1 MHKNKTV
8 CMNNN
13 KLFSFLITHFRLKVF
28 CLIIFLI
35 VFSGITQIFSQ
46 DEIEIVESIPLETP
60 LEKSDLPRTLNVWL
74 KMINEA
80 KESVDIETFYFA
92 NEKGKPLEQII
103 AALKDAAGRGVIVRI
118 IADSGFYSKNDKSV
132 DELEGIKN
140 ITIKKIPFSNLAGG
154 VMHAKYF
161 IADKINVFTGSQNFD
176 WRALIHIHEI
186 GIRVKN
192 KDMGRTFS
200 ELFETDWK
208 LCDNNFYGITNMAVH
223 FFVNKDNPV
232 TVSSDKYGQVM
243 MYPAFSPPDLNMPG
257 LSSEEDELIKIIDN
271 SKNRLLIQ
279 MYSYSPKTRSKEIKY
294 DRIDNALRS
303 AASRGVK
310 VKIIFSDWAIRD
322 EATDFIKSLSA
333 EKNIEIK
340 FSSIPQYSAGFIP
353 YSRVDHCKYFISDN
367 NISWISSS
375 NWEWGYFNNSRN
387 ATIVTENLKINE
399 ELEKVFYR
407 SWDSNFTEKVD
418 IDRKYESVK
427 RN

>member
-1 MHKNKTV
+1 MDNK
-8 CMNNN
+8 
-13 KLFSFLITHFRLKVF
+13 KYFSLLLTQFRLKIF
-28 CLIIFLI
+28 CLLIFLI
-35 VFSGITQIFSQ
+35 LFSGNTQLFSQ

-118 IADSGFYSKNDKSV
+118 IVDSGFYSKNDKSV

-232 TVSSDKYGQVM
+232 TVNSDKYGQVM

-257 LSSEEDELIKIIDN
+257 ITSEEEELIKIIDN

-322 EATDFIKSLSA
+322 EATDYIKSLSA

-353 YSRVDHCKYFISDN
+353 YSRVEHCKYFISDN

>member
-1 MHKNKTV
+1 
-8 CMNNN
+8 MNNKN
-13 KLFSFLITHFRLKVF
+13 YFSFLITKFRFKIFV
-28 CLIIFLI
+28 LIIFLI
-35 VFSGITQIFSQ
+35 LFSGNTQIFSQ
-46 DEIEIVESIPLETP
+46 DEIEIVESIPLETS
-60 LEKSDLPRTLNVWL
+60 LENSDLPRTLNVWL

-118 IADSGFYSKNDKSV
+118 IVDSGFYSKNDKSV

-257 LSSEEDELIKIIDN
+257 LSSEEDELIKIIDY

-353 YSRVDHCKYFISDN
+353 YSRVEHCKYFISDN

-375 NWEWGYFNNSRN
+375 NWEQSYFSNSRN
-387 ATIVTENLKINE
+387 ATIVTDNLKINE

>member
-1 MHKNKTV
+1 
-8 CMNNN
+8 MNNKN
-13 KLFSFLITHFRLKVF
+13 YFSFLITKFRFKIFV
-28 CLIIFLI
+28 LIIFLI
-35 VFSGITQIFSQ
+35 LFSGNTQIFSQ
-46 DEIEIVESIPLETP
+46 DEIEIVESIPLETS
-60 LEKSDLPRTLNVWL
+60 LENSDLPRTLNVWL

-118 IADSGFYSKNDKSV
+118 IVDSGFYSKNDKSV

-257 LSSEEDELIKIIDN
+257 LSSEEDELIKIIDY

-340 FSSIPQYSAGFIP
+340 FSSIPQSRAGFIP
-353 YSRVDHCKYFISDN
+353 YSRVEHCKYFISDN

-375 NWEWGYFNNSRN
+375 NWEQSYFKNSRN
-387 ATIVTENLKINE
+387 ATIVTDNIRINE

>member
-1 MHKNKTV
+1 
-8 CMNNN
+8 MNNKN
-13 KLFSFLITHFRLKVF
+13 YFSFLITKFRFKIFV
-28 CLIIFLI
+28 LIIFLI
-35 VFSGITQIFSQ
+35 LFSGNTQIFSQ

-257 LSSEEDELIKIIDN
+257 LSSEEDELIKIIDY

-375 NWEWGYFNNSRN
+375 NWEQSYFKNSRN
-387 ATIVTENLKINE
+387 ATIVTDNIRINE

>member
-1 MHKNKTV
+1 
-8 CMNNN
+8 MNNN
-13 KLFSFLITHFRLKVF
+13 KLFSSLITHFRLKVF

-103 AALKDAAGRGVIVRI
+103 AALKDAAGRGVIIRI
-118 IADSGFYSKNDKSV
+118 IVDSGFYSKNDKSV

>member
-1 MHKNKTV
+1 MDNK
-8 CMNNN
+8 
-13 KLFSFLITHFRLKVF
+13 KYFSLLLTQFRLKIF
-28 CLIIFLI
+28 CLLIFLI
-35 VFSGITQIFSQ
+35 LFSGNTQLFSQ

-92 NEKGKPLEQII
+92 NEKGKLLEQII

-303 AASRGVK
+303 AASREVK

-353 YSRVDHCKYFISDN
+353 YSRVEHCKYFISDN

-375 NWEWGYFNNSRN
+375 NWEQSYFKNSRN
-387 ATIVTENLKINE
+387 ATIVTDNIRINE

>member
-1 MHKNKTV
+1 
-8 CMNNN
+8 MNNN

-118 IADSGFYSKNDKSV
+118 IVDSGFYSKNDKSV

-257 LSSEEDELIKIIDN
+257 LSSEEDELIKIIDY

>member
-1 MHKNKTV
+1 
-8 CMNNN
+8 MNNN

-118 IADSGFYSKNDKSV
+118 IVDSGFYSKNDKSV

-353 YSRVDHCKYFISDN
+353 YSRVEHCKYFISDN

-375 NWEWGYFNNSRN
+375 NWEQSYFKNSRN
-387 ATIVTENLKINE
+387 ATIVTDNIRINE

>member
-1 MHKNKTV
+1 MDNK
-8 CMNNN
+8 
-13 KLFSFLITHFRLKVF
+13 KYFSLLLTQFRLKIF
-28 CLIIFLI
+28 CLLIFLI
-35 VFSGITQIFSQ
+35 LFSGNTQLFSQ

-118 IADSGFYSKNDKSV
+118 IVDSGFYSKNDKSV

-353 YSRVDHCKYFISDN
+353 YSRVEHCKYFISDN

-375 NWEWGYFNNSRN
+375 NWEQSYFKNSRN
-387 ATIVTENLKINE
+387 ATIVTDNIRINE

>member
-1 MHKNKTV
+1 
-8 CMNNN
+8 MNNKN
-13 KLFSFLITHFRLKVF
+13 YFSFLITKFRFKIFV
-28 CLIIFLI
+28 LIIFLI
-35 VFSGITQIFSQ
+35 LFSGNTQIFSQ
-46 DEIEIVESIPLETP
+46 DEIEIVESIPLETS
-60 LEKSDLPRTLNVWL
+60 LENSDLPRTLNVWL

-118 IADSGFYSKNDKSV
+118 IVDSGFYSKNDKSV

-208 LCDNNFYGITNMAVH
+208 LCDNNFYGITNMTVH

-257 LSSEEDELIKIIDN
+257 LSSEEDELIKIIDY

-353 YSRVDHCKYFISDN
+353 YSRVEHCKYFISDN

-375 NWEWGYFNNSRN
+375 NWEQSYFSNSRN
-387 ATIVTENLKINE
+387 ATIVTDNLKINE

>member
-1 MHKNKTV
+1 
-8 CMNNN
+8 MNNN

-118 IADSGFYSKNDKSV
+118 IVDSGFYSKNDKSV

>member
-1 MHKNKTV
+1 
-8 CMNNN
+8 MNNKN
-13 KLFSFLITHFRLKVF
+13 HFLFLITKFRLKVF

-118 IADSGFYSKNDKSV
+118 IVDSGFYSKNDKSV

-322 EATDFIKSLSA
+322 EATDYIKSLSA

-353 YSRVDHCKYFISDN
+353 YSRVEHCKYFISDN

>member
-1 MHKNKTV
+1 
-8 CMNNN
+8 MNNKN
-13 KLFSFLITHFRLKVF
+13 YFSFLITKFRFKIFV
-28 CLIIFLI
+28 LIIFLI
-35 VFSGITQIFSQ
+35 LFSGITQIFSQ
-46 DEIEIVESIPLETP
+46 DEIEIVESIPLETS
-60 LEKSDLPRTLNVWL
+60 LENSDLPRTLNVWL

-118 IADSGFYSKNDKSV
+118 IVDSGFYSKNDKSV

-257 LSSEEDELIKIIDN
+257 LSSEEDELIKIIDY

-353 YSRVDHCKYFISDN
+353 YSRVEHCKYFISDN

-375 NWEWGYFNNSRN
+375 NWEQSYFKNSRN

>member
-1 MHKNKTV
+1 
-8 CMNNN
+8 MNNKN
-13 KLFSFLITHFRLKVF
+13 YFSFLITKFRFKIFV
-28 CLIIFLI
+28 LIIFLI
-35 VFSGITQIFSQ
+35 LFSGNTQIFSQ

-257 LSSEEDELIKIIDN
+257 LSSEEDELIKIIDY

-353 YSRVDHCKYFISDN
+353 YSRVEHCKYFISDN

-375 NWEWGYFNNSRN
+375 NWEQSYFKNSRN
-387 ATIVTENLKINE
+387 ATIVTDNIRINE

>member
-1 MHKNKTV
+1 
-8 CMNNN
+8 MNNN
-13 KLFSFLITHFRLKVF
+13 KLFSSLITHFRLKVF

-103 AALKDAAGRGVIVRI
+103 AALKDAAGRGVIIRI
-118 IADSGFYSKNDKSV
+118 IVDSGFYSKNDKSV

-375 NWEWGYFNNSRN
+375 NWELGYFNNSRN

>member
-1 MHKNKTV
+1 MNSNKF
-8 CMNNN
+8 
-13 KLFSFLITHFRLKVF
+13 FSFLITQFRIKVF

-35 VFSGITQIFSQ
+35 LFSGITQIFSQ

-80 KESVDIETFYFA
+80 KESIDIETFYFA

-118 IADSGFYSKNDKSV
+118 IVDSGFYSKNDKSV

-140 ITIKKIPFSNLAGG
+140 ITIKKIPLSNLAGG

-161 IADKINVFTGSQNFD
+161 IADNTNVFSGSQNFD

-208 LCDNNFYGITNMAVH
+208 LCDNNFYGITNMAVQ
-223 FFVNKDNPV
+223 FFVNKDNPA
-232 TVSSDKYGQVM
+232 TVNSDKYGKVI
-243 MYPAFSPPDLNMPG
+243 MYPAFSPPELNMPG

-279 MYSYSPKTRSKEIKY
+279 MYSYSPKTKSKEIKY

-353 YSRVDHCKYFISDN
+353 YSRVEHCKYFISDN

-375 NWEWGYFNNSRN
+375 NWEQSYFKNSRN
-387 ATIVTENLKINE
+387 TTIVTDNIKINE

>member
-118 IADSGFYSKNDKSV
+118 IVDSGFYSKNDKSV